1 MHTVLRFT
9 RRLAT
14 YPLSWPLN
22 LTLLVLFLLLNI
34 HWTQAIFWL
43 VMLNFFL
50 FIISRIVQSHVDPA
64 VRYQD
69 KVLQKRVPK
78 SRLPYYQASHLTD
91 QEIQFFR
98 GEMAEALANI
108 DSILSHIDYNA
119 HLAML
124 FIRFD
129 TARTLKG
136 YFQAITKAP
145 EQLNLASDFLYQ
157 YLPQLTSAID
167 QYIAVNEQMD
177 KSASKI
183 QKLSD
188 LRNQISD
195 LAEAVAVSY
204 ENFTSSQRKG
214 V

>member
-1 MHTVLRFT
+1 MQTVLRFT

-14 YPLSWPLN
+14 YPLYWPLN
-22 LTLLVLFLLLNI
+22 LTLLVLFLLFNI
-34 HWTQAIFWL
+34 HWSQAIFWL
-43 VMLNFFL
+43 VMLNFL
-50 FIISRIVQSHVDPA
+50 VFIIGRIVQTNEDPV
-64 VRYQD
+64 VRYQE
-69 KVLQKRVPK
+69 KAQQKRVPK

-124 FIRFD
+124 FKRFD
-129 TARTLKG
+129 TEAALKA
-136 YFQAITKAP
+136 YFQALTKAP

-157 YLPQLTSAID
+157 YLPQLKSAID

-195 LAEAVAVSY
+195 LAEAIAVSY
-204 ENFTSSQRKG
+204 ENFTSGQHKG

>member
-1 MHTVLRFT
+1 
-9 RRLAT
+9 
-14 YPLSWPLN
+14 
-22 LTLLVLFLLLNI
+22 
-34 HWTQAIFWL
+34 
-43 VMLNFFL
+43 MLNFL
-50 FIISRIVQSHVDPA
+50 VFIISRIVQSNVDPA

-78 SRLPYYQASHLTD
+78 SRLHYYQASHLTD

-124 FIRFD
+124 FTRFD
-129 TARTLKG
+129 TAQTLKG

-157 YLPQLTSAID
+157 YLPQLKSAID
-167 QYIAVNEQMD
+167 QYIAVNQQMD